1 MSLNFWNEKTTNVIP
16 ISSAFSFSFSSSYS
30 LWYLLSLRRGIFSL
44 AMVILKY
51 YCGIICDALRDLVPF
66 VQFKKCEKH
75 PTLLKS
81 DTPPWAFFTFCNCT
95 NGFKLRKASHFMSES
110 FCNFVSCHLQDAN
123 SKELILTTAKNF
135 PQLHL
140 FTNPDQQLFW
150 PPKFFYST
158 RTFCSKY
165 KKLRSYQNIV
175 ASLVIS

>member
-51 YCGIICDALRDLVPF
+51 YCGIICDALHDLVPF
-66 VQFKKCEKH
+66 VQFKKCEEH

-135 PQLHL
+135 PNCTCSRILASNYFGLLSFSTLQEPFAQNTKNYEVTKTSLH
-140 FTNPDQQLFW
+140 P
-150 PPKFFYST
+150 
-158 RTFCSKY
+158 
-165 KKLRSYQNIV
+165 
-175 ASLVIS
+175 